1 MIQLPALPLPRVYKG
16 FDIDNVR
23 SFCMVFGPALLV
35 QWLLPWGGGGLWSWS
50 GPLMGSVLWSLIAGI
65 GLTVLAFA
73 PIPNLKT
80 GHIFAA
86 AAGAGVVGIAW
97 STASGGV
104 AVAPFFFNSLFGL
117 LGLAAMSASLFLW
130 AKNGHNALYQN
141 VLWGGVV
148 GLGLGLLI
156 PIGGDLPLIGI
167 FKVLGQD
174 GINIIARIFFM
185 LFSLAYIFLLV
196 VLVMNVLLKGASADR
211 QQVERIGLVLFFFPF
226 AALFLTGFFSFFTL
240 WGIAMHN
247 IVMLGSY
254 LVLATYG
261 LTNLFQAITS
271 GQGVAS
277 LLNHD

>member
-1 MIQLPALPLPRVYKG
+1 MIQLPALPLPRIYKG
-16 FDIDNVR
+16 FDIDNAR
-23 SFCMVFGPALLV
+23 SFCMVFGPALLL
-35 QWLLPWGGGGLWSWS
+35 QWFLPWAGGAVWSWS
-50 GPLMGSVLWSLIAGI
+50 TGFMGASLWSLIAGI

-86 AAGAGVVGIAW
+86 AAGAGIVGIAW
-97 STASGGV
+97 TTASGAGPV
-104 AVAPFFFNSLFGL
+104 TPFFFSSLFGM

-130 AKNGHNALYQN
+130 AKNGHNALNQN

-156 PIGGDLPLIGI
+156 PMGGELPLIGI

-185 LFSLAYIFLLV
+185 LFSLAFIFLLV

-211 QQVERIGLVLFFFPF
+211 EQVERIGLVLFFFPF
-226 AALFLTGFFSFFTL
+226 AAMFLTGFFSFFVL
-240 WGIAMHN
+240 WGISMHN
-247 IVMLGSY
+247 ILMLGSY

-261 LTNLFQAITS
+261 LVNLFQAITS